1 MTKRPRRN
9 HSPAFKAKVA
19 VASIIGAPDG
29 LEIPSLIE
37 AANICDEAVARA
49 HLAIHGAEASI
60 RSLTT
65 AKEVR
70 HEIEVLPEA
79 ERDRRLDRW
88 MRD

>member
-1 MTKRPRRN
+1 MMVVQAVLTGLARRL
-9 HSPAFKAKVA
+9 SLAAALLGVILLALWVA
-19 VASIIGAPDG
+19 VRSGRN
-29 LEIPSLIE
+29 
-37 AANICDEAVARA
+37 AAKAEFAIRSADAR
-49 HLAIHGAEASI
+49 I

>member
-1 MTKRPRRN
+1 MTIVQILLAGLGRRLGFAGALVGVALMALWVAARRGRN
-9 HSPAFKAKVA
+9 AAKAEFA
-19 VASIIGAPDG
+19 VRS
-29 LEIPSLIE
+29 
-37 AANICDEAVARA
+37 
-49 HLAIHGAEASI
+49 AEARI